1 MAYDFPNSPSNGDT
15 VTIQVT
21 YTFNSSD
28 NAWATSVVSPPNPAI
43 GISSGAPTLTS
54 GISAASIKTLL
65 GVPTDISNVV
75 DGAPTALDTLN
86 KIAAAINDDASFH
99 TTVTAAL
106 AGKAPLASPAF
117 TGAPPPL
124 QRLVAQI
131 RLKLQ
136 PLPLY
141 KLLCL
146 MQELLLLI

>member
-15 VTIQVT
+15 VTIQGVT

-117 TGAPPPL
+117 TGAPRP
-124 QRLVAQI
+124 
-131 RLKLQ
+131 
-136 PLPLY
+136 Y
-141 KLLCL
+141 SG
-146 MQELLLLI
+146 